1 MMATPHNA
9 PRPTFIGTFKRIRA
23 TYGFRGFFAGLSPTI
38 LRAFPVNA
46 SAFYVYE
53 GLMRAFKAEKVSS
66 GLTWGCNVYVI
77 NKFNRLVT
85 EH

>member
-9 PRPTFIGTFKRIRA
+9 PRPTFLGTFKRIRA
-23 TYGFRGFFAGLSPTI
+23 TYGFRGFFAGLSHTI

-66 GLTWGCNVYVI
+66 GLTWVRCIYY
-77 NKFNRLVT
+77 
-85 EH
+85 